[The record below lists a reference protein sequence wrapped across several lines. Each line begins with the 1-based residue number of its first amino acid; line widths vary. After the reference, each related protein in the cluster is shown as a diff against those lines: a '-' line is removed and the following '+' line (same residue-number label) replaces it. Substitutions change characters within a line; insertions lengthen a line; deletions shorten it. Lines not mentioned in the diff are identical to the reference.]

1 MRSLSDE
8 NKPVTLWRCHQMWI
22 NHMVH
27 CGSDRR
33 SREKRQFIHCSSVE
47 RILNA
52 QQMLRKEFRNREIR
66 SKQNERTKCW
76 EEKPC
81 LRYRLTVCPPC
92 TVCVQTEHRHLQLV
106 VALTSG
112 AQSTHTHSIRSH
124 SRCKLQ
130 LCFVV
135 ISRFADSKLWHFG
148 CLFIRPFFIHFIHSR
163 WHWHIPCHSI
173 LLFCT
178 FCSRRCCCCCCAVVG
193 WCSAMIRRWLLCLST
208 RTWLFVLYF
217 NLN

>member
-8 NKPVTLWRCHQMWI
+8 NKPVTLWPLKMP
-22 NHMVH
+22 
-27 CGSDRR
+27 SDVNKPHGALWLTGEAER
-33 SREKRQFIHCSSVE
+33 SANSFTALQW
-47 RILNA
+47 NA

-66 SKQNERTKCW
+66 SKQNERTKYC

-92 TVCVQTEHRHLQLV
+92 TVCVHW
-106 VALTSG
+106 
-112 AQSTHTHSIRSH
+112 AQAFAVGGSPDIGSTVNTQTHTHSIRSH

-208 RTWLFVLYF
+208 RTWRFVLYF